1 MQHFSR
7 YHFFSFLFL
16 RLLLLA
22 SFFRVVGGRYL
33 EDGVDKK
40 AKVWLFVA
48 NAKVKVLINFVESL
62 WVNPFSEIGVFFSP
76 VLENKFKIGTYAYS
90 FL

>member
-1 MQHFSR
+1 
-7 YHFFSFLFL
+7 
-16 RLLLLA
+16 
-22 SFFRVVGGRYL
+22 L